1 MATYKGIKGVKV
13 QSKASDPTASEAG
26 GTVWYNTATSAL
38 KYSIA
43 GAGTWAAGGALNTGR
58 GQFGLTGT
66 VTAAIAFGGAPA
78 QKTNTETYDGT
89 SWTNAPTINTGVQYN
104 VGFGSTTAAVN
115 TGGVVVGGAD
125 TGITETWNGS
135 AWSTSPG
142 TLGQASQKRSASNQ
156 APSTTG
162 IVFAGYKQSPNTSI
176 DLTEQWNGSAWT
188 ELNDLNTA
196 REAGGGGGT
205 QTAAFL
211 ASGNVYPNTQPT
223 AVEIWDGTS
232 WTEVNNVNTGRQGT
246 GSSGI
251 TTSALLYGGATPP
264 NSALA
269 EQYDGTSW
277 TEVADLATAR
287 QGVGKGT
294 GASGGSA
301 LAAGF
306 DGSPSTITEEWTS
319 PVYTIKT
326 VTIS

>member
-176 DLTEQWNGSAWT
+176 DLTEQWDGSAWT
-188 ELNDLNTA
+188 EVNDLNTA
-196 REAGGGGGT
+196 REAGGG
-205 QTAAFL
+205 
-211 ASGNVYPNTQPT
+211 
-223 AVEIWDGTS
+223 
-232 WTEVNNVNTGRQGT
+232 
-246 GSSGI
+246 SGI